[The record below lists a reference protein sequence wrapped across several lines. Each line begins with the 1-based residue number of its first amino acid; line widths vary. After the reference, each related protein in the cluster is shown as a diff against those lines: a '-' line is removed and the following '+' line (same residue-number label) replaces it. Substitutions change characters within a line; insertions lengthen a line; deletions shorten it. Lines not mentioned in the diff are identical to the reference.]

1 MNGLDLETVF
11 LLSGLIAAWSGT
23 IVACMHAAGILPPRY
38 KRQLTAIQQATAK
51 TIGESIRSSIAE
63 LAQTSDAAA
72 TAQGQAF
79 VAQLSQSVAQ
89 ATQAAVAPLAA
100 EIKAAVAPLAA
111 EIKAAVAPIADR
123 TESAIRDGLGALAET
138 VTAIQASSA
147 GAQLGAASGTARN
160 EKALAKTGARR
171 LLAQYAN
178 AAGPIPGAIATGA
191 MALGMID
198 EKSIMEAA
206 EFLLENPELAQK
218 LQNAY
223 NGLREKK
230 GVLGGS
236 SGYAPGIGR

>member
-1 MNGLDLETVF
+1 M
-11 LLSGLIAAWSGT
+11 
-23 IVACMHAAGILPPRY
+23 
-38 KRQLTAIQQATAK
+38 
-51 TIGESIRSSIAE
+51 RSSAP
-63 LAQTSDAAA
+63 
-72 TAQGQAF
+72 
-79 VAQLSQSVAQ
+79 
-89 ATQAAVAPLAA
+89 QAAERGDSL
-100 EIKAAVAPLAA
+100 E
-111 EIKAAVAPIADR
+111 
-123 TESAIRDGLGALAET
+123 
-138 VTAIQASSA
+138 
-147 GAQLGAASGTARN
+147 AAS
-160 EKALAKTGARR
+160 ARR

>member
-1 MNGLDLETVF
+1 VNGLDLETVF

-89 ATQAAVAPLAA
+89 ATQ
-100 EIKAAVAPLAA
+100 AAVAPLAA

>member
-89 ATQAAVAPLAA
+89 ATQ
-100 EIKAAVAPLAA
+100 AAVAPLAA